1 MSYYFV
7 RFEILCLDEACV
19 CTAEYNVKYKGKLTG
34 DYCYNWVPHLPP
46 YCYLRGGMSA
56 SSCPGAKR
64 SSQGEFYFT
73 EDDTICKASI
83 SKLYKAHLKL
93 CIPFNIAVSSL
104 LLTIWQISNFKEN
117 RKSKKS
123 LHDLTF
129 LQIVYL
135 YAKISFF
142 TNLLI
147 MQQLSH
153 RGSFVKSAI
162 STAVEQWWW
171 WWDVV
176 LQV

>member
-93 CIPFNIAVSSL
+93 YIPFNIAVSSF
-104 LLTIWQISNFKEN
+104 LLTIFRYSSIKNIVLRLFCEVFRSIS
-117 RKSKKS
+117 
-123 LHDLTF
+123 
-129 LQIVYL
+129 
-135 YAKISFF
+135 
-142 TNLLI
+142 
-147 MQQLSH
+147 
-153 RGSFVKSAI
+153 
-162 STAVEQWWW
+162 
-171 WWDVV
+171 
-176 LQV
+176 